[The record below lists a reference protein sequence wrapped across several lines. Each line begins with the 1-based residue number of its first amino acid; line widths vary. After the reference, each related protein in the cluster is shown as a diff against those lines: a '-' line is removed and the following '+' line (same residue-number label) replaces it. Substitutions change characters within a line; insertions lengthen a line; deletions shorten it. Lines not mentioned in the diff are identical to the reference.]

1 MRFLVHDFAGYAFP
15 VQLSRELASRG
26 HDVTHA
32 YPVGLQGPKGRLQPS
47 TSDPEQLTIRG
58 IALPSSFR
66 KYSVV
71 RRFAAHRSYAR
82 DMKSLISSRPFDAV
96 LSGNTPIDIQ
106 AELLWHCRRKG
117 IRFVHWVQD
126 LYSLAIEFFLR
137 GQFTELA
144 SSLSV
149 PFRILEKRVC
159 STSDAVIVIAPAF
172 RDRLLRWGVAPSKVT
187 VLDNWAPLEEM
198 DSLPRAN
205 TWGDRHGLAGSTVFL
220 YSGTLGLKHRP
231 DLLYALAQSL
241 DATCKV
247 VVITEG
253 IGREYLEKQPRLGNL
268 LLMDFQPYHEVPQV
282 LASADVLL
290 ATLASPAGEFAVPS
304 KVLSYLC
311 AGRPLLLAA
320 PSDNLA
326 ASVVQ
331 RSGGGIVAD
340 PGRIDEWI
348 AAAKLL
354 AADPAL
360 RVSLGSRGRQY
371 AEENFKIS
379 RVAATFEEVLLRTC
393 VARRVAS
400 ARSLGIRAR
409 DVGQQEVGLELSQRL
424 FQHSA
429 KLLKRTLD
437 FAASSVLLLLLSPV
451 FATIAIA
458 IKLTSHGPIF
468 FGHRRFGRGN
478 RPFQA
483 LKFRTMVADAPKVLA
498 SYLEAHP
505 EEWLEWQRDQK
516 LRNDPRITKVGKWLR
531 RYSLDELPQL
541 LNVFVGQMSLVGP
554 RPIMEGEILKYGRS
568 YGLYTRVLPGI
579 TGLWQVSGRNNTTYE
594 ERIGFDEYY
603 VCNWSIWLDLYILI
617 RTVRVVLTA
626 EGAY

>member
-1 MRFLVHDFAGYAFP
+1 M
-15 VQLSRELASRG
+15 
-26 HDVTHA
+26 
-32 YPVGLQGPKGRLQPS
+32 
-47 TSDPEQLTIRG
+47 
-58 IALPSSFR
+58 
-66 KYSVV
+66 
-71 RRFAAHRSYAR
+71 
-82 DMKSLISSRPFDAV
+82 
-96 LSGNTPIDIQ
+96 
-106 AELLWHCRRKG
+106 LL
-117 IRFVHWVQD
+117 
-126 LYSLAIEFFLR
+126 
-137 GQFTELA
+137 
-144 SSLSV
+144 
-149 PFRILEKRVC
+149 
-159 STSDAVIVIAPAF
+159 
-172 RDRLLRWGVAPSKVT
+172 
-187 VLDNWAPLEEM
+187 
-198 DSLPRAN
+198 
-205 TWGDRHGLAGSTVFL
+205 
-220 YSGTLGLKHRP
+220 
-231 DLLYALAQSL
+231 
-241 DATCKV
+241 
-247 VVITEG
+247 
-253 IGREYLEKQPRLGNL
+253 
-268 LLMDFQPYHEVPQV
+268 
-282 LASADVLL
+282 
-290 ATLASPAGEFAVPS
+290 AVPS
-304 KVLSYLC
+304 N
-311 AGRPLLLAA
+311 
-320 PSDNLA
+320 NLA
-326 ASVVQ
+326 ALVVQ
-331 RSGGGIVAD
+331 RSGGGIVVD
-340 PGRIDEWI
+340 PGESTNGLRLRNCSRQTRLS
-348 AAAKLL
+348 AVLL
-354 AADPAL
+354 VPVGANT
-360 RVSLGSRGRQY
+360 RKKSF
-371 AEENFKIS
+371 NIS

-409 DVGQQEVGLELSQRL
+409 EVGQQEVGLELSQRL